1 MRISKNNLLEKIVYL
16 NVSNTTSTL
25 WSLSGNQKR
34 SWKNAQVS
42 IYSAKI
48 FRVSFEAIRGKDVNS
63 DISIDD
69 IEFLEKASSIFS
81 GFNNDI
87 NQTLVETDVFNFIFV
102 IVEYY
107 SNSDI
112 LNRTVFKIV
121 QNVIQTKG
129 DEAQNSIRYMI
140 EDTDLIQFLV

>member
-1 MRISKNNLLEKIVYL
+1 VKQITCQEIEKKFELVNAAKKSGIYL
-16 NVSNTTSTL
+16 KL
-25 WSLSGNQKR
+25 GMHFL
-34 SWKNAQVS
+34 AL
-42 IYSAKI
+42 
-48 FRVSFEAIRGKDVNS
+48 
-63 DISIDD
+63 

-140 EDTDLIQFLV
+140 EDTDLIQFLVQNGPKCQVKE

>member
-1 MRISKNNLLEKIVYL
+1 MKEIQESDLFQYIRVIVKQITCQEIEKKFELVNAAKKSGTYL
-16 NVSNTTSTL
+16 KL
-25 WSLSGNQKR
+25 GMHFL
-34 SWKNAQVS
+34 AL
-42 IYSAKI
+42 
-48 FRVSFEAIRGKDVNS
+48 
-63 DISIDD
+63 

-121 QNVIQTKG
+121 
-129 DEAQNSIRYMI
+129 
-140 EDTDLIQFLV
+140 